1 VRVKSMGEAAEQ
13 AEERFYSLKEE
24 HARSLARL
32 DEAEVQLRAA
42 SFASRAAAPAPA
54 GARPTAI
61 YRGTSLIRNSPP
73 PLGFH
78 RPLGIVLL

>member
-1 VRVKSMGEAAEQ
+1 MRVKSMGEAAEQ

-32 DEAEVQLRAA
+32 DEAEVQLRTA
-42 SFASRAAAPAPA
+42 SFASRAAAPA

-78 RPLGIVLL
+78 RALGIVLL